1 MEKGKNNYDDADKE
15 VKAFKALKDSSYEN
29 KQLMVLLLPA
39 IQVINLLLFLIKISK
54 IL

>member
-1 MEKGKNNYDDADKE
+1 MVILYDDADKA

-39 IQVINLLLFLIKISK
+39 IQVVFQIKSNLKYFK
-54 IL
+54 